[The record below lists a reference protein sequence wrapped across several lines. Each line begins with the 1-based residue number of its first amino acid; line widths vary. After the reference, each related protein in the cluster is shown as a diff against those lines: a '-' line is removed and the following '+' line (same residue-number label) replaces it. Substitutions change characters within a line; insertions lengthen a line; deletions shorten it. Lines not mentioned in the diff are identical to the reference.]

1 MFKLNVL
8 LVLFLV
14 EIVYGA
20 HKCKWI
26 NSENYSARS
35 LLFVAQWSRASIPV
49 FLFRLCVSVK
59 CSIHSFPSSC
69 PEHTICTQKT
79 GDSETAECNCPDN
92 LQFNSAYNG
101 GGKSDYCIDR
111 PMASK
116 KLDPTNSYSAT
127 ATVDHPAS
135 NELAAADSI
144 GPAASTKQ
152 QRAPSSHHII
162 SGILVSIL
170 IVTAFI
176 LTVIAVKKLRLR
188 QRFREFGISQRNR
201 PLYEDVMMGNDTDD
215 PPLI

>member
-1 MFKLNVL
+1 M
-8 LVLFLV
+8 
-14 EIVYGA
+14 
-20 HKCKWI
+20 
-26 NSENYSARS
+26 
-35 LLFVAQWSRASIPV
+35 
-49 FLFRLCVSVK
+49 K
-59 CSIHSFPSSC
+59 CSTHSFPTSC
-69 PEHTICTQKT
+69 PENTICTQNI
-79 GDSETAECNCPDN
+79 GDAAECNCPDN

-116 KLDPTNSYSAT
+116 KSDPTNNNRVTAEAAAVEEQPAT
-127 ATVDHPAS
+127 SDD
-135 NELAAADSI
+135 LAA
-144 GPAASTKQ
+144 AASTKQ

-162 SGILVSIL
+162 SGILISIL

-176 LTVIAVKKLRLR
+176 LTVIAVKKLRIR